1 MSGCLYNCNWNE
13 CSGCDP
19 ECTKNDDSKAAG
31 YKGKVTDDS
40 HRRCQGLHKAIHQ
53 ILKKRLQLQSKDIC
67 RLGVSYI
74 LSDTKYVEGEE
85 IQIITDGS
93 QNYLD
98 IMVEIKKNAFIMGNL
113 DRSCDGEIK
122 PCHFD
127 LGHFWIGRTRYQI
140 YREVV

>member
-1 MSGCLYNCNWNE
+1 MSDCLYNCNWNQ
-13 CSGCDP
+13 CSGCNP
-19 ECTKNDDSKAAG
+19 ECRRKEEARAAG
-31 YKGKVTDDS
+31 YQGKVTDDS
-40 HRRCQGLHKAIHQ
+40 HRRCQGLHTAIHKV
-53 ILKKRLQLQSKDIC
+53 LKKRLQLQSKDVC

-85 IQIITDGS
+85 IQIVTDGS

-98 IMVEIKKNAFIMGNL
+98 IMVEIKKNAFIMGKL
-113 DRSCDGEIK
+113 DRSYDGEIE

-127 LGHFWIGRTRYQI
+127 LGHFWIGRTRYKI